1 MDRRITINAVA
12 FPEGET
18 WVVQGIEYDIVAEA
32 GSPSQ
37 IAAAFVKAVVEN
49 LCISEE
55 LGKEPLAGIGRAPA
69 HFKELFDEA
78 YAEMIRAKVPT
89 LPTAEMAIR
98 LAEHA

>member
-32 GSPSQ
+32 TSASKV
-37 IAAAFVKAVVEN
+37 AEAFARAIVETV
-49 LCISEE
+49 CISQE
-55 LGKEPLAGIGRAPA
+55 LGREPLAGIGPAPE
-69 HFKELFDEA
+69 HYKELFEEA
-78 YAEMIRAKVPT
+78 YADIRTDV
-89 LPTAEMAIR
+89 LPELPIAEMAIR